1 MMESN
6 IFILPTTFIIALLS
20 MDKSAGVKRV
30 NIFQDLLPLSEDTT
44 KGRLLLAKRYIEEQ
58 MMSQCVAAIKACV
71 DYDKL
76 RRL

>member
-6 IFILPTTFIIALLS
+6 IFILPTTFITALLS

-30 NIFQDLLPLSEDTT
+30 NIFQDLPLSEDTT

>member
-1 MMESN
+1 MESN
-6 IFILPTTFIIALLS
+6 IFILPTTFITALLS
-20 MDKSAGVKRV
+20 MDKSAGGKRV
-30 NIFQDLLPLSEDTT
+30 NIFQDLPLSEDTT
-44 KGRLLLAKRYIEEQ
+44 KGRLLLTKRYIEEQ